1 MPRIHQFKVRL
12 KVKNENNFLIE
23 LNVEIVEW

>member
-12 KVKNENNFLIE
+12 KVKNEKNFLIE
-23 LNVEIVEW
+23 SNVKKIVK